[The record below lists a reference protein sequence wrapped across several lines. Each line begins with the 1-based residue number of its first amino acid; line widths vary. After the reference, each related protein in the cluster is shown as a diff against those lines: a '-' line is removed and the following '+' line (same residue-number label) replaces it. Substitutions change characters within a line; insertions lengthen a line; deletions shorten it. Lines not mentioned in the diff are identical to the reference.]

1 MQNNEQPNFN
11 NQNSEPYAATNIGA
25 ATPLPQIVMPT
36 AGYGVSLTD
45 QTPEQYLL
53 SLRSVIDI
61 MTRRILMISGDITEY
76 QKWELQ
82 GLLIWDLINLRVR
95 FNRYFFSVSRCSSGL
110 QIKLFDPFDQ
120 LKDTEILIPYKKI
133 DIYSQKFVQLLMKKD
148 DDEEMGRL
156 KAMFLHRLQVVPQ
169 YYLMYLLGRQTPFA
183 NILRELPL
191 VLQSEDPI
199 HLEPTGML
207 HITVGST
214 VLDEITG
221 KRPIASYMI
230 NQYLEAIRLYTNE
243 SDDCIEAIRM
253 MINMAWVGSS
263 MKIPEPLDNKTG
275 IDLLKRLKIIQ
286 PMDSEGSVILP
297 TEFFANLMKL
307 NVELN

>member
-11 NQNSEPYAATNIGA
+11 NQNNGPYVATNIGA

-36 AGYGVSLTD
+36 AGCGMSLTD

-53 SLRSVIDI
+53 NLRSVIDTI
-61 MTRRILMISGDITEY
+61 HRRILMISGDITEY

-82 GLLIWDLINLRVR
+82 GLLIWDLASLRAR
-95 FNRYFFSVSRCSSGL
+95 FNRYFFSVSRCPSGL
-110 QIKLFDPFDQ
+110 QIELFDPFDQ
-120 LKDTEILIPYKKI
+120 LKDTKILIPYKKI
-133 DIYSQKFVQLLMKKD
+133 DIYSQKFVQRLMKEG
-148 DDEEMGRL
+148 DDEEFAKW

-169 YYLMYLLGRQTPFA
+169 YYLMYLLGGQTPFT
-183 NILRELPL
+183 NILCEFPL
-191 VLQSEDPI
+191 VLHSDDPI
-199 HLEPTGML
+199 HLEPTSML
-207 HITVGST
+207 HISVGST
-214 VLDEITG
+214 VLDAITG
-221 KRPIASYMI
+221 EWPIASYMI
-230 NQYLEAIRLYTNE
+230 NQYLGAIRLYTHE

-275 IDLLKRLKIIQ
+275 IDLLQRLKIIQ
-286 PMDSEGSVILP
+286 PTDSEGSIILP

>member
-1 MQNNEQPNFN
+1 MQNNESPNFN
-11 NQNSEPYAATNIGA
+11 NLNNGPYTAMNIGGG
-25 ATPLPQIVMPT
+25 TPLPQIMIPPT
-36 AGYGVSLTD
+36 GCGMSLTD

-53 SLRSVIDI
+53 SLRSITDT
-61 MTRRILMISGDITEY
+61 MTRRILMTDGDITEY

-82 GLLIWDLINLRVR
+82 GLLIWDLINLRTR
-95 FNRYFFSVSRCSSGL
+95 FNRYFFSVSRCPSGL
-110 QIKLFDPFDQ
+110 QIDLFDPFDQ
-120 LKDTEILIPYKKI
+120 LTDTKILIPYKKI
-133 DIYSQKFVQLLMKKD
+133 DIYSQKLVQVLTKKD

-169 YYLMYLLGRQTPFA
+169 YYLMYLIGNQTPFA
-183 NILRELPL
+183 NILREFPM

-199 HLEPTGML
+199 RLEPTSMV
-207 HITVGST
+207 HVSVGST
-214 VLDEITG
+214 VLDAITG

-230 NQYLEAIRLYTNE
+230 NQFLEAIRLYTNE
-243 SDDCIEAIRM
+243 SDDCIDAIRI

-286 PMDSEGSVILP
+286 PMDSEESVILP
-297 TEFFANLMKL
+297 TEFFANMIKL

>member
-1 MQNNEQPNFN
+1 MQNNESPNFN
-11 NQNSEPYAATNIGA
+11 NQNNGPYVATNIGA

-36 AGYGVSLTD
+36 AGCGMSLTD

-53 SLRSVIDI
+53 NLRSVIDTI
-61 MTRRILMISGDITEY
+61 HRRLLMINGDITEY

-82 GLLIWDLINLRVR
+82 GLLIWDLISLRVR
-95 FNRYFFSVSRCSSGL
+95 FNRYFFSVSRCPSGL
-110 QIKLFDPFDQ
+110 QIELFDPFDQ
-120 LKDTEILIPYKKI
+120 LKDTSILIPYKKI
-133 DIYSQKFVQLLMKKD
+133 DIYSQKFVQMLMKKD

-169 YYLMYLLGRQTPFA
+169 YYLMYLLGGQTPFT
-183 NILRELPL
+183 NILCEFPL
-191 VLQSEDPI
+191 VLHSDDPMR
-199 HLEPTGML
+199 LEPTSML
-207 HITVGST
+207 HISVGST
-214 VLDEITG
+214 VLDSITG
-221 KRPIASYMI
+221 ERPIASYMI

-243 SDDCIEAIRM
+243 SDDCINAIRM

-286 PMDSEGSVILP
+286 PMDPEGSVILP
-297 TEFFANLMKL
+297 TEFFANMMKL